1 MNVDPLRE
9 QLRALPD
16 LPPPDALWP
25 KLQNR
30 QRQRTRRHRLLIG
43 TGLVTCALAVGV
55 LFSVR
60 PPVSLRTPLP
70 AVQTNAAAPTAEPV
84 RSLQAVDHA
93 LQVAYAR
100 GASDD
105 ELAPLWNIRRQFA
118 SAATPNFPTVRGDIL

>member
-43 TGLVTCALAVGV
+43 TGLATCALAVGV
-55 LFSVR
+55 LFSVK
-60 PPVSLRTPLP
+60 PPMPLP
-70 AVQTNAAAPTAEPV
+70 TPVAAMQTGAAPAAEPV
-84 RSLQAVDHA
+84 RSLKAVDHA

-100 GASDD
+100 GASDE
-105 ELAPLWNIRRQFA
+105 ELAPLWNIRRQLA
-118 SAATPNFPTVRGDIL
+118 SAATPNLPTVQGDFL